1 MPKVGLSRPYVARY
15 HENGAGTV
23 SYSDGVRAGRAVS
36 YSFSLNATGS
46 DNTFRCDNEV
56 GESAS
61 GVFSGGNLSWTV
73 AELEQAI
80 SRMILG
86 LSVNTLEVDGQQV
99 EELVYDDRMAS
110 PYLGAGIIE
119 KSIVRGQTKWR
130 GVLFTKAQFAVPE
143 DAVNT
148 QAETIEWQ
156 TDTVTATVMR
166 DDSPHHTWRRTAV
179 FDSESKADAYLCHIL
194 GITDA
199 QVDELTVQST
209 AGASLGTT
217 KLTVSPELTEGRT
230 YRYKVGGSVQLPV
243 LYQDLTDWAVWDGV
257 SDVPG
262 ETGQQVVVAEVDTLG
277 LCMGAGSATVTAQA
291 AGG

>member
-15 HENGAGTV
+15 HENGAGQV
-23 SYSDGVRAGRAVS
+23 SYTDGVRAGRAVS
-36 YSFSLNATGS
+36 YSFSLNATGT

-86 LSVNTLEVDGQQV
+86 LSVNTIEVDDQPV

-110 PYLGAGIIE
+110 PYLGAAIIE
-119 KSIVRGQTKWR
+119 KSIVRGQAKWR
-130 GVLFTKAQFAVPE
+130 GVIFTKTQFAVPE
-143 DAVNT
+143 DAANT

-156 TDTVTATVMR
+156 TDTITASVMR
-166 DDSPHHTWRRTAV
+166 DDSANHAWRRTAV
-179 FDSESKADAYLCHIL
+179 FDSESKADAYICHVL
-194 GITDA
+194 GIENA
-199 QVDELTVQST
+199 AVDELTVQSA
-209 AGASLGTT
+209 AGASPGTT
-217 KLTVSPELTEGRT
+217 TLTVIPELTEGRT
-230 YRYKVGGSVQLPV
+230 YRYKVDSSVQLPV

-262 ETGQQVVVAEVDTLG
+262 ETGQQVVVAEVDAIG
-277 LCMGAGSATVTAQA
+277 LCMGAGSATVTAKE
-291 AGG
+291 GV